1 MPFVRMSLILLR
13 KRVILN
19 EIERILEG
27 ILFLA
32 DTPLTLEEICQ
43 GTGLSEGQ
51 AKEAI
56 KTLQSTYE
64 GRGIVLVQL
73 AGGWRFQTAHDLF
86 EVLEAFVNA
95 GNIAKLTPAALETLA
110 VIAYKQ
116 PVSRAQISAIRG
128 VNVESVI
135 RTLEQRE
142 LIEVV
147 EIKDGN
153 HLLGTTALFLE
164 KFELNSLDELP
175 AIAEFLPDIQTEISE
190 ID

>member
-1 MPFVRMSLILLR
+1 MSSILSR
-13 KRVILN
+13 KGSIVS

-32 DTPLTLEEICQ
+32 DGPLALEEICQ
-43 GTGLSEGQ
+43 GTGLSERQ
-51 AKEAI
+51 VQEALSS
-56 KTLQSTYE
+56 LQSTYAE
-64 GRGIVLVQL
+64 RGIVLVQL
-73 AGGWRFQTAHDLF
+73 AGGWRLQTAQDLF
-86 EVLEAFVNA
+86 EVLEGFVNA

-142 LIEVV
+142 LIEVI

-153 HLLGTTALFLE
+153 HLLGTTKLFLE
-164 KFELNSLDELP
+164 RFGLNSLGDLP
-175 AIAEFLPDIQTEISE
+175 PIVEFLPDIQTEIAE

>member
-1 MPFVRMSLILLR
+1 MS
-13 KRVILN
+13 

-32 DTPLTLEEICQ
+32 DTPLTVEEVCQ
-43 GTGLSEGQ
+43 GTGLSES
-51 AKEAI
+51 AVNAALEN
-56 KTLQSTYE
+56 LQRTYAD
-64 GRGIVLVQL
+64 RGIALVQL
-73 AGGWRFQTAHDLF
+73 AGGWRFQTAQDLF
-86 EVLEAFVNA
+86 DALEAFVNA

-147 EIKDGN
+147 EIKEGN
-153 HLLGTTALFLE
+153 HLLGTTGLFLE
-164 KFELNSLDELP
+164 RFGLNSLEDLP
-175 AIAEFLPDIQTEISE
+175 PIVEFLPDIQTEIDN